1 MAADTAKAKQKE
13 VKSSHTC
20 TQSNSDNLS
29 GPLEKFHLYPKP
41 PSEIRRK
48 IWYLKTRE
56 IESSARWLLQNDT
69 TTMSSHSTQAR
80 KPPVLCRTCRESRQE
95 AMSSYEVRNFDNFI
109 SDKATH
115 LVPYTHISIP
125 EQISCA

>member
-1 MAADTAKAKQKE
+1 MAAGTAKAKQKE

-29 GPLEKFHLYPKP
+29 GLLEKFHLYPKP

-56 IESSARWLLQNDT
+56 IESSARWLLQNDM
-69 TTMSSHSTQAR
+69 TTMSSHR
-80 KPPVLCRTCRESRQE
+80 HKNLPPFSVTAKNLAERQCHPTRPGALTTLS
-95 AMSSYEVRNFDNFI
+95 AMRLRI
-109 SDKATH
+109 
-115 LVPYTHISIP
+115 
-125 EQISCA
+125 